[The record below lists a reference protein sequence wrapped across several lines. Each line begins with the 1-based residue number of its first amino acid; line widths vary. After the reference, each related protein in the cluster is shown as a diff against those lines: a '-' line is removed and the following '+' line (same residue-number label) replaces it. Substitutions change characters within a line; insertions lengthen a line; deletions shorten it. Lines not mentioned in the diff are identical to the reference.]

1 MKSKTFRLS
10 SVDICRYSYR
20 VAFMLTGRLFVL
32 SDYSQRAE
40 VNEERESSAAAG
52 WKEEEVSYV
61 HLTECCD
68 SFDELRWHKQKGV
81 IAITGEW
88 VSECEC
94 ECEWASVAAPR
105 ARPWTRYQPETS
117 QRRAPHHH
125 HTPHTTHNTAP
136 CCVRAVRGTRYACA
150 TSLHRPSAWR
160 KWTSRL
166 STFTPNVVNISILI
180 IHCDEV

>member
-1 MKSKTFRLS
+1 MKSNTFRLS
-10 SVDICRYSYR
+10 SVDMCRYSYR

-40 VNEERESSAAAG
+40 VNEERELSAAAAA

-68 SFDELRWHKQKGV
+68 SFDELRC
-81 IAITGEW
+81 TNRNEW
-88 VSECEC
+88 LRSSVS

-136 CCVRAVRGTRYACA
+136 CCVRAVRARYA
-150 TSLHRPSAWR
+150 L
-160 KWTSRL
+160 RL
-166 STFTPNVVNISILI
+166 RYEPTAS
-180 IHCDEV
+180 